1 MWELPQCTILR
12 TNSESVGTHTRT
24 YSEKNVVQITLLGKC
39 LSFESLLVKFRFVG
53 RSSYRL
59 RLLSVFEQT
68 FVIEFLVVV
77 PTFYFLR
84 KNQVL

>member
-1 MWELPQCTILR
+1 MK
-12 TNSESVGTHTRT
+12 SGS
-24 YSEKNVVQITLLGKC
+24 
-39 LSFESLLVKFRFVG
+39 VG

-59 RLLSVFEQT
+59 RLLSVLEQT
-68 FVIEFLVVV
+68 FAIEFLVVV